1 MSRMRINNDT
11 TVLSEY
17 LYCEIKS
24 SKPRVHHRVC
34 EERCRRV
41 KKCPYYKEWYAQN
54 HDEEIK
60 PEPKRKKVVRRV
72 KKKAKKKKL
81 KVKVVSASCSS

>member
-1 MSRMRINNDT
+1 MPKLRNNNGSIHP
-11 TVLSEY
+11 VLDEY

-34 EERCRRV
+34 EERCRRI

-54 HDEEIK
+54 HEEEIEK
-60 PEPKRKKVVRRV
+60 PKSKPKRKKVVRRV
-72 KKKAKKKKL
+72 KKKKL
-81 KVKVVSASCSS
+81 KVKAVSA